1 MASLSGDVEFHFIQT
16 MPMEEKRKNM
26 GWAVDEASLPYLV
39 LYYKEEA
46 GAKELIEKS
55 DVVLFGWT
63 EGLIS
68 DVEKKRLSSGKLSFR
83 ISERIYR
90 EGQWKFVSPRGL
102 ASKYHEHFVYRD
114 KPVYLLCTGAYVAS
128 DFNLIKSYPGKKLKW
143 GYFPDASAAISDFDL
158 IKSYP
163 GKKLKRGGFPDASAV
178 ASGGENGETDCA
190 GQVVNETAIADAPGN
205 SIAKEVSSEVPVR
218 LCWAG
223 RLIEL
228 KHPEFAVKVASQLK
242 KSGRDFVMDI
252 VGDGP
257 LRPALED
264 MVKSE
269 GLEGLVTF
277 TGAVAP
283 GKVLSYMDR
292 ADVFLFTSNYLEGW
306 GAVVN
311 EAMERECAVVASLE
325 AGAVPYLIEDGVNGL
340 VYRNG
345 SYEEFEKK
353 VRFLVDNRDKI
364 SIYGRAAKMTI
375 KSLWNAKNAAGELVR
390 FCREY
395 LAGEKPLPA
404 PKGPMSVAEIIP
416 APGMLRTLQEKNH
429 LE

>member
-16 MPMEEKRKNM
+16 MPMEEKRVNM

-143 GYFPDASAAISDFDL
+143 GYFPDASAA
-158 IKSYP
+158 
-163 GKKLKRGGFPDASAV
+163 
-178 ASGGENGETDCA
+178 ASGGENGETDCT
-190 GQVVNETAIADAPGN
+190 GQEVNETAIADAPGN
-205 SIAKEVSSEVPVR
+205 STAKEVSSEVPVR

-228 KHPEFAVKVASQLK
+228 KHPEFAVKAASRLK
-242 KSGRDFVMDI
+242 NSGRDFVMDI

-269 GLEGLVTF
+269 GLEGFVTF

-353 VRFLVDNRDKI
+353 VCFLVENRDKI
-364 SIYGRAAKMTI
+364 SVYGRAAKMTI
-375 KSLWNAKNAAGELVR
+375 KSLWNARNAAGELVR
-390 FCREY
+390 FCREF
-395 LAGEKPLPA
+395 LNGKDPSPA
-404 PKGPMSVAEIIP
+404 SKGPMSVAEIIP